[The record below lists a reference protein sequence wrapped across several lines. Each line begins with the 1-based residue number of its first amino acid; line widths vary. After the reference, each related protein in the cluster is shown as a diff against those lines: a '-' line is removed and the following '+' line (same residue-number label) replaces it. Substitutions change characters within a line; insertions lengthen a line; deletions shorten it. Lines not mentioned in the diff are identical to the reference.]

1 MHFYIIQKVQKE
13 MPEVLVVKE
22 SRLLKNL
29 MIVYEYMKES
39 KTNLKLI

>member
-29 MIVYEYMKES
+29 MIV
-39 KTNLKLI
+39 